1 MTYSALRR
9 GPGGRPTVQ
18 SYSNIGLETQVLSAA
33 PEELISLL
41 LDGARV
47 AVIKAKIHLENDQI
61 AERGLAISKAID
73 IVDTGLKASLDH
85 EKGGEVAAQL
95 AQTYDLILYH
105 LMQANLHADKE
116 RLAIAENMLTTLL
129 ETWREATKK

>member
-18 SYSNIGLETQVLSAA
+18 SYSNIGLETQVLSAT

-47 AVIKAKIHLENDQI
+47 AVIKAKIHLENDQT

-73 IVDTGLKASLDH
+73 IIDTGLKASLDH

-116 RLAIAENMLTTLL
+116 RLDIAENMLNTLL

>member
-9 GPGGRPTVQ
+9 GPGGRPTAQ
-18 SYSNIGLETQVLSAA
+18 AYSTIGLETQVFSAS

-47 AVIKAKIHLENDQI
+47 AVIKAQIHLDNNQI
-61 AERGLAISKAID
+61 AERGQAISKAID
-73 IVDTGLKASLDH
+73 IVDTGLKSAIDK
-85 EKGGEVAAQL
+85 EKGGEVAQQL
-95 AQTYDLILYH
+95 LHAYDLILYH
-105 LMQANLHADKE
+105 LMQANLHGDKS
-116 RLAIAENMLTTLL
+116 RLETAETMLTSLL

>member
-116 RLAIAENMLTTLL
+116 RLDIAENMLTTLL

>member
-18 SYSNIGLETQVLSAA
+18 SYSNIGLETQVLSAT

-116 RLAIAENMLTTLL
+116 RLDIAENMLNTLL

>member
-18 SYSNIGLETQVLSAA
+18 SYSNIGLETQVLSAT

-47 AVIKAKIHLENDQI
+47 AVIKAKLHLDNDQV
-61 AERGLAISKAID
+61 AERGQAISKAID
-73 IVDTGLKASLDH
+73 IIDTGLKASLDH
-85 EKGGEVAAQL
+85 EQGGEVAAQL

-116 RLAIAENMLTTLL
+116 RLDIAENMLNTLL

>member
-73 IVDTGLKASLDH
+73 IIDTGLKASLDH

-116 RLAIAENMLTTLL
+116 RLDIAENMLNTLL